1 MAKSSS
7 YRGRLAPSPTGYLHL
22 GHARTFWV
30 AWRRA
35 RAAHGKL
42 IFRNEDLDYQR
53 CRPEFV
59 KAMYEDLRWLG
70 LDWDEGPDITPQSG
84 KDSELGDSGLS
95 SDHSGH
101 GDDRGSGQGGPF
113 GPYSQSER
121 RSFYLDAWRKLRDSG
136 LIYPCTC
143 SRKDLERALSA
154 PHEEPLHG
162 APLHGAGFHHLNDC
176 GPQAPSP
183 AGKELWEAQSEIA
196 TRIGVESSSPASP
209 IDSSAQ
215 PGAPPPHLAQN
226 RRGLG
231 TPAAAVHN
239 SDFSPPQPGA
249 PPPHLAQDRRGL
261 GTPAA
266 AVQSAADDELPY
278 PGTCREKIGT
288 AKDYDSP
295 AGVSWRFKVPD
306 GETISFDDGYFGRQE
321 FVAGRDFADFLLW
334 RRDDIPAYQLAVV
347 VDDAAMRITEVVRG
361 ADLLKSTA
369 RQLLLIRALGYPTPA
384 YFHCPLLRDEK
395 NVRLAKRSDALSLR
409 KLRERGVKAEEL
421 RKRFA
426 EETRRSHLS

>member
-22 GHARTFWV
+22 GHARTFWL
-30 AWRRA
+30 AWQRA
-35 RAAHGKL
+35 RAANGKL

-53 CRPEFV
+53 CTPEFV
-59 KAMYEDLRWLG
+59 RAMYQDLRWLG
-70 LDWDEGPDITPQSG
+70 LDWDEGPEFSFQTGESVQPGDADLRIADLRIT
-84 KDSELGDSGLS
+84 DSDVVS
-95 SDHSGH
+95 
-101 GDDRGSGQGGPF
+101 RGSSVSHGRIGRDNF

-154 PHEEPLHG
+154 PHEEPHSCGTAAPGGGFFDQG
-162 APLHGAGFHHLNDC
+162 ASEKAVNDC

-183 AGKELWEAQSEIA
+183 AVAK
-196 TRIGVESSSPASP
+196 VP
-209 IDSSAQ
+209 SAQ
-215 PGAPPPHLAQN
+215 PGAATVQFPTEGPSSQS
-226 RRGLG
+226 
-231 TPAAAVHN
+231 PA
-239 SDFSPPQPGA
+239 
-249 PPPHLAQDRRGL
+249 
-261 GTPAA
+261 T

-278 PGTCREKIGT
+278 PGTCREKIRT
-288 AKDYDSP
+288 AKQYDSP

-334 RRDDIPAYQLAVV
+334 RRDDIPAYQLAVM
-347 VDDAAMRITEVVRG
+347 VDDAAMQITEVVRG

-369 RQLLLIRALGYPTPA
+369 RQLLLIRVLGYRVPA
-384 YFHCPLLRDEK
+384 YFHCPLLRDKK
-395 NVRLAKRSDALSLR
+395 NVRLAKRHDALSLR
-409 KLRERGVKAEEL
+409 KLREQGVKAEEL
-421 RKRFA
+421 RKKFEKEVEWGKEPR
-426 EETRRSHLS
+426 